1 VASSKQAKLERAL
14 TKSVEE
20 HIHIYTSEQDDGGT
34 VRNLAREL
42 TLWLLAVTLVGGGI
56 AFVRWGDVKWRPAAD
71 AFIIAGL
78 LAVTVDRYVKLRLR
92 DDISHDVFFAALGI
106 HLPDELKDEILAIG
120 DCKLVR
126 RNMSVYYRL
135 KGSRE
140 DGSLHCDTETE
151 FEMENLTS
159 HPQSFEHNV
168 WISRAPHGGID
179 PEHPILF
186 VKAEAQTSYEYDAT
200 QIELEERDHERG
212 WHRSVKLAPRGS
224 ARFWATTRQILPNRF
239 EDVYLLMQPT
249 VGLKVRVDCPEG
261 IEPSV
266 TFDHRLREEGERL
279 PSNTWKFKAAFL
291 PNSTFRI
298 AWKAREAAKGA
309 VPMGPR
315 LHVRGTSEPSVVSF
329 RDVG

>member
-1 VASSKQAKLERAL
+1 
-14 TKSVEE
+14 
-20 HIHIYTSEQDDGGT
+20 

-42 TLWLLAVTLVGGGI
+42 TLWLLAFALVGGGV
-56 AFVRWGDVKWRPAAD
+56 AYLRWGDEKWKSAAD
-71 AFIIAGL
+71 AVIIAGL

-92 DDISHDVFFAALGI
+92 DDISRDVFFAALGI

-140 DGSLHCDTETE
+140 DGFLYCDTETE

-159 HPQSFEHNV
+159 HPQSFEHHV
-168 WISRAPHGGID
+168 WVGRAPHGGKD
-179 PEHPILF
+179 PEYPITF
-186 VKAEAQTSYEYDAT
+186 VKAEAQDSYEYSAGEF
-200 QIELEERDHERG
+200 ELQERDHERG
-212 WHRSVKLAPRGS
+212 WHQSVKIAPRGT
-224 ARFWATTRQILPNRF
+224 ARFWSTTHQILPNRF
-239 EDVYLLMQPT
+239 EDVYLLLQPT

-261 IEPSV
+261 IQPSV
-266 TFDHRLREEGERL
+266 TFDHRLREEGEKL

-298 AWKAREAAKGA
+298 AWKTTETAKGA
-309 VPMGPR
+309 VPIGPR
-315 LHVRGTSEPSVVSF
+315 LHIRGASEPSVVAF

>member
-1 VASSKQAKLERAL
+1 M
-14 TKSVEE
+14 
-20 HIHIYTSEQDDGGT
+20 
-34 VRNLAREL
+34 RNLAREL
-42 TLWLLAVTLVGGGI
+42 TLWLFAIVLVGGGLALI
-56 AFVRWGDVKWRPAAD
+56 RFGQKEWKPAAD

-92 DDISHDVFFAALGI
+92 DDISRDVFFAALGI
-106 HLPDELKDEILAIG
+106 HLPAELKDEILAIG
-120 DCKLVR
+120 DCKFVR

-140 DGSLHCDTETE
+140 DGFLYCDTETE

-168 WISRAPHGGID
+168 WVGRAPHGCKE

-186 VKAEAQTSYEYDAT
+186 VKAEAQESYEYTDKDL
-200 QIELEERDHERG
+200 ELEERDQERG
-212 WHRSVKLAPRGS
+212 WRCRVKLAPRGT
-224 ARFWATTRQILPNRF
+224 ARFWATTRQILPSRF
-239 EDVYLLMQPT
+239 EDVYLLLQPT
-249 VGLKVRVDCPEG
+249 VGLKVRVDGPEG

-266 TFDHRLREEGERL
+266 TFDHRLREEGEKL

-298 AWKAREAAKGA
+298 AWKARETAQGA
-309 VPMGPR
+309 VPIGPR
-315 LHVRGTSEPSVVSF
+315 LHVRGTAEPSIVAF